1 MTARF
6 AFTEEAETQILEIV
20 DYLAGEKA
28 NPQPFGSGMRF
39 TTLWANWL
47 RGRASATPVRI

>member
-20 DYLAGEKA
+20 DYLAGE
-28 NPQPFGSGMRF
+28 SE
-39 TTLWANWL
+39 
-47 RGRASATPVRI
+47 SAAIRVRDAIYDAVGKLADRPSIGHTRED